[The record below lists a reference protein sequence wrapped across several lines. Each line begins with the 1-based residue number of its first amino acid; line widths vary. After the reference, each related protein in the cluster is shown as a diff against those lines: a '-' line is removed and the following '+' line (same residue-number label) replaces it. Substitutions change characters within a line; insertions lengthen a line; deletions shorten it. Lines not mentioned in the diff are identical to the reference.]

1 MKNILLLSVFVLSLA
16 SCSIFKGKQKQK
28 ENTKVRMETTE
39 GNITLLLYSDVPQHA
54 NNFIKLV
61 KQGFYDSLLFHRV
74 IPNFMIQGGDPQ
86 SKTAPAGKALGS
98 GSVGYRVPAEFMVEK
113 YIHKKGALAAAR
125 DGNPEKASSGCQF
138 YIVGGKTY
146 NASELA
152 NLEKQKNLK
161 YTDAQRKL
169 YMTIG
174 GTPHL
179 DNEYTVYGEVIEG
192 LDVITRIASVPRDKT
207 NRPYKDVRII
217 SAKVIK

>member
-16 SCSIFKGKQKQK
+16 SCSIFKGKQKQQ
-28 ENTKVRMETTE
+28 ENTKVTMETTE

-61 KQGFYDSLLFHRV
+61 KQGLYDSLLFHRV

-217 SAKVIK
+217 SAKIIK